1 MNYNP
6 KQFPKC
12 TVPAAEVT
20 RLKALGFLWDKRTPD
35 CFNARVITRNGKITA
50 KEMELIAESSQKFGS
65 GEVSFTTRLTAEVQK
80 IPYAQID
87 AFIAFL
93 AEGGLE
99 TGGTGAKVRPVVSCK
114 GTTCQYGL
122 VDTYALSEKM
132 HELFYKGYRNV
143 KLPHKFKIA
152 VGGCPNNCVKPD
164 LNDIG
169 IIGQRVPLPMD
180 ELCRNCKA
188 CEKTCPIH
196 AAHVEEGKF
205 RPDTEKCNSCG
216 RCVKACPFTAIDCID
231 GYKIT
236 IGGRWG
242 KRVAQGNALHKI
254 FTSEEEVVKT
264 VEKAI
269 LFFRDQGIPGERFSD
284 TIARVG
290 FDCAEKMILSDEL
303 LERKDEILAKTL

>member
-1 MNYNP
+1 MEY
-6 KQFPKC
+6 
-12 TVPAAEVT
+12 TVSPEEIKRV
-20 RLKALGFLWDKRTPD
+20 KGMGFLQDKRYPD
-35 CFNARVITRNGKITA
+35 VFNARVITKNGKITA
-50 KEMELIAESSQKFGS
+50 QQHRIIAEASEKYGS
-65 GEVSFTTRLTAEVQK
+65 GVVTMTVRLTLEIQGVKYENIQ
-80 IPYAQID
+80 PLID
-87 AFIAFL
+87 FL
-93 AEGGLE
+93 AAHGLS
-99 TGGTGAKVRPVVSCK
+99 TGGTGKRVRPVVSCK

-122 VDTYALSEKM
+122 IDTFGLSEKM
-132 HELFYKGYRNV
+132 HKRFYEEMRGV
-143 KLPHKFKIA
+143 TLPHKFKIA

>member
-1 MNYNP
+1 M
-6 KQFPKC
+6 KG
-12 TVPAAEVT
+12 
-20 RLKALGFLWDKRTPD
+20 ALDPGVGGQALHNFKKRTAAVHRHGQIE
-35 CFNARVITRNGKITA
+35 FLSKRQLFFKHTLLLLAI
-50 KEMELIAESSQKFGS
+50 ESLDIK
-65 GEVSFTTRLTAEVQK
+65 
-80 IPYAQID
+80 
-87 AFIAFL
+87 
-93 AEGGLE
+93 
-99 TGGTGAKVRPVVSCK
+99 
-114 GTTCQYGL
+114 
-122 VDTYALSEKM
+122 
-132 HELFYKGYRNV
+132 
-143 KLPHKFKIA
+143 
-152 VGGCPNNCVKPD
+152 VKPD
-164 LNDIG
+164 LTDIG

-205 RPDTEKCNSCG
+205 RPDTEKCNNCG